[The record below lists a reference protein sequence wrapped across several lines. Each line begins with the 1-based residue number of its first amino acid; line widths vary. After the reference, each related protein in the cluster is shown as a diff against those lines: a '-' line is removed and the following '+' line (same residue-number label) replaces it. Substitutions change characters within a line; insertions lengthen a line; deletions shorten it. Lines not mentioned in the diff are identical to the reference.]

1 MFFKAEKRLLQMDWL
16 LLGQIGLILG
26 LNLIILSSAS
36 ANVVP
41 EQPYY
46 YVQKQLLWMSIG
58 LAVMIGAAFF
68 DYRQYRRLIPVIY
81 LLLLGLLV
89 GVLFTAAKNN
99 THRWFD
105 LGFMDFQPSE
115 LAKIILVLVC
125 ACFLAQRKNH
135 INRPST
141 LLGAALGMGI
151 PAVLILIEPD
161 LGSALLIGV
170 LLVVMLGLAGLD
182 KKYLLLL
189 LLLLL
194 LLAGGLFGIL
204 YQASAGFSHNI
215 SDTDLPAWLPLQGY
229 QAMRLIIFIN

>member
-141 LLGAALGMGI
+141 
-151 PAVLILIEPD
+151 
-161 LGSALLIGV
+161 
-170 LLVVMLGLAGLD
+170 
-182 KKYLLLL
+182 
-189 LLLLL
+189 
-194 LLAGGLFGIL
+194 
-204 YQASAGFSHNI
+204 
-215 SDTDLPAWLPLQGY
+215 
-229 QAMRLIIFIN
+229 